1 MPHYNFETPMDQ
13 HFRKKVGA
21 SAIYKHLH
29 GKNNE
34 KCLKLSNIDSS
45 DIIDQ
50 ARTRF
55 GLKPKEAL
63 HIKWNEPNLN
73 KQARHDM
80 INIAV

>member
-1 MPHYNFETPMDQ
+1 MDQ

-34 KCLKLSNIDSS
+34 KCLKLSNVDSF

-50 ARTRF
+50 AKTRF
-55 GLKPKEAL
+55 ALKLKEAL
-63 HIKWNEPNLN
+63 HIKWDEPDLN
-73 KQARHDM
+73 KQVRHEV

>member
-1 MPHYNFETPMDQ
+1 MNQ
-13 HFRKKVGA
+13 HFCKNVGA

-34 KCLKLSNIDSS
+34 NCLKLSNVDSF
-45 DIIDQ
+45 DIIDH

-55 GLKPKEAL
+55 GLKLKEAL
-63 HIKWNEPNLN
+63 HIKWVEPDLN
-73 KQARHDM
+73 KQVRHEV